1 VVELLRK
8 DLGVDQEMLT
18 NREKTPLANS
28 LRSTHKLKGL
38 LTEISMKPSSYQY
51 QVEAL
56 KKPNKYDELR
66 IRIAKLFA

>member
-1 VVELLRK
+1 
-8 DLGVDQEMLT
+8 
-18 NREKTPLANS
+18 
-28 LRSTHKLKGL
+28 
-38 LTEISMKPSSYQY
+38 MKPSSYQY